1 MSWRTWRKR
10 LANSQIRAFIAVLGP
25 GIIAASAG
33 NDAGG
38 VLTYSQA
45 GAYYQYR
52 LLWVLFF
59 LTFSLAIAQEM
70 GARMAAVTG
79 KGLAD
84 LIREEFG
91 VRTTVFAM
99 AALIVAN
106 ISTTVAEFAGIVA
119 VSEMFLPEAAR
130 FIVVPAIAIGIWLL
144 VVRGTYRRVERVFL
158 MMCAVYLAYV
168 AAAFAA
174 HPPWAEVLRHSF
186 VPDLAV
192 THPSGAYVQM
202 VIALVGTTVAPWMQF
217 YVQSSVRDKGIQQKD
232 YPLERVDVLS
242 GAILSNIISFF
253 MIVTCAATL
262 FARHIV
268 VDSAE
273 KLAQALG
280 FLGAGGKYL
289 FALGLFNAAMVGAVA
304 VPLSTAYAVTEALG
318 WESGLGRRI
327 REAPLFIGVYSM
339 VIIIAT
345 AVILFSRTSPLG
357 VILVSQVINGMLL
370 PIVMVLMLK
379 LINKPRLMGEQTNSK
394 YYNFIAGATVIV
406 VTVLSLVFLGFQVRD
421 MFA

>member
-1 MSWRTWRKR
+1 MLPLAWRRR
-10 LANSQIRAFIAVLGP
+10 LANSQIRAFLAVLGP

-91 VRTTVFAM
+91 VKTTVFAM
-99 AALIVAN
+99 VALIIAN

-119 VSEMFLPEAAR
+119 VSEMFLPKTAR
-130 FIVVPAIAIGIWLL
+130 FIVVPIIAIGVWLL
-144 VVRGTYRRVERVFL
+144 VVRGTYRRVERIFL
-158 MMCAVYLAYV
+158 MMCAVYLSYV
-168 AAAFAA
+168 IAAFVAR
-174 HPPWAEVLRHSF
+174 PQWGDVLRQTV
-186 VPDLAV
+186 VPDFSKGK
-192 THPSGAYVQM
+192 PDGQYVQM

-217 YVQSSVRDKGIQQKD
+217 YVQSSVRDKGISAKD

-242 GAILSNIISFF
+242 GAILSNLISFF
-253 MIVTCAATL
+253 MVVTCAATL
-262 FARHIV
+262 FARQIR
-268 VDSAE
+268 VDTAE
-273 KLAQALG
+273 NLAQALG
-280 FLGAGGKYL
+280 FLGKGGQYL

-327 REAPLFIGVYSM
+327 REAPLFIGVYSV
-339 VIIIAT
+339 VIVMAT
-345 AVILFSRTSPLG
+345 AVILFSRSSPLS
-357 VILVSQVINGMLL
+357 VILISQVINGMLL
-370 PIVMVLMLK
+370 PVILVLMLR
-379 LINKPRLMGEQTNSK
+379 LINKPRLMGEHTNSR
-394 YYNFIAGATVIV
+394 YYNFIAGTTVV
-406 VTVLSLVFLGFQVRD
+406 LVTILSVVFLGFQIHE